1 MRDVFQGISGVLDRT
16 TKFLINKFSSIF
28 LTVLVLPF
36 IGYAVQHAVS
46 KNIFSRWKVLLIP
59 FGRKFSSSILC

>member
-28 LTVLVLPF
+28 LTVLVLPLLAMLYNMLF
-36 IGYAVQHAVS
+36 Q
-46 KNIFSRWKVLLIP
+46 KIFLADGK
-59 FGRKFSSSILC
+59 CC